1 MITIKSNTSF
11 KKPHGFTL
19 VELMVV
25 LSIVGI
31 LITIA
36 VPSFQLIMAQ
46 NAINRATNTLVS
58 DLNFARSEALK
69 RGASVKLC
77 PSTDPYTTCANTGE
91 WQDGWIIYIDRD
103 QNSQRNT
110 VVSAGET
117 LLRVQQN
124 VEGSVQINETD
135 GGSVIKTITFDR
147 TGATT
152 PIGLD
157 VSNTS
162 LSAEEQPTSSRAI
175 CIAITGRIRSRNPGD
190 YICD

>member
-77 PSTDPYTTCANTGE
+77 PSTDPYNLCE
-91 WQDGWIIYIDRD
+91 YR
-103 QNSQRNT
+103 
-110 VVSAGET
+110 
-117 LLRVQQN
+117 
-124 VEGSVQINETD
+124 
-135 GGSVIKTITFDR
+135 
-147 TGATT
+147 
-152 PIGLD
+152 
-157 VSNTS
+157 
-162 LSAEEQPTSSRAI
+162 
-175 CIAITGRIRSRNPGD
+175 
-190 YICD
+190 

>member
-1 MITIKSNTSF
+1 
-11 KKPHGFTL
+11 
-19 VELMVV
+19 MVV

-31 LITIA
+31 LITID

-110 VVSAGET
+110 VVYAGET

-124 VEGSVQINETD
+124 VEGNVQIN
-135 GGSVIKTITFDR
+135 SV
-147 TGATT
+147 
-152 PIGLD
+152 
-157 VSNTS
+157 N
-162 LSAEEQPTSSRAI
+162 
-175 CIAITGRIRSRNPGD
+175 
-190 YICD
+190 

>member
-46 NAINRATNTLVS
+46 NAINRATNTLVR

-124 VEGSVQINETD
+124 VEGNVQIN
-135 GGSVIKTITFDR
+135 SVNSVEVKTITFDR
-147 TGATT
+147 TGATKNR
-152 PIGLD
+152 GLGIT
-157 VSNTS
+157 NTS
-162 LSAEEQPTSSRAI
+162 LNSSDQHETKRII
-175 CIAITGRIRSRNPGD
+175 CIAITGRVRTTNSGTSE
-190 YICD
+190 C